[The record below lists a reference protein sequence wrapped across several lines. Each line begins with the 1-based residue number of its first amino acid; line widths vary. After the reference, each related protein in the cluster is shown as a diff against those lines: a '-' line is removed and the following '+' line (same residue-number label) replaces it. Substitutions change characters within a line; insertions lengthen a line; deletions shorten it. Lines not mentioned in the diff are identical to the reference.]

1 MNILV
6 IEDEKHNADRLIRLL
21 EDIVEDARVHGP
33 LASVAE
39 TRDFFRKAP
48 AIDRKSVV

>member
-6 IEDEKHNADRLIRLL
+6 IEDEKNNADRLIRLL
-21 EDIVEDARVHGP
+21 EDTVEDARVHGP

-39 TRDFFRKAP
+39 TRISFGKP
-48 AIDRKSVV
+48 LQ

>member
-21 EDIVEDARVHGP
+21 EDTVEDARMDLWQVLLKHAISFGKP
-33 LASVAE
+33 LQ
-39 TRDFFRKAP
+39 
-48 AIDRKSVV
+48 